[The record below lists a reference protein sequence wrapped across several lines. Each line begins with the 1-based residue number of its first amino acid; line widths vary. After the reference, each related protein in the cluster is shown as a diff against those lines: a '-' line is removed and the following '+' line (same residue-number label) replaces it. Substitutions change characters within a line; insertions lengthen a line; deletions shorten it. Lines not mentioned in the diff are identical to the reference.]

1 MCFQKRKCY
10 PSTSGVSFR
19 KKLIQHAACGV
30 GFWRMGFTGVKKQ
43 TFLRS
48 SPKPSVEYRQQ
59 KWSLKYFLRSWAKI
73 LSYWIVLY
81 FIFPFI
87 APKHSFLE
95 EIRVFSIAF
104 FFSWANTLLK
114 YSIWH
119 KSWCWSALCT
129 VHYVREICPGLLGW
143 VFVSCLFLKLCGFQY
158 LSWALFSSLLE
169 CNSKG
174 YLDNVSATKL
184 PSLELL
190 IYITWSRAMSLL

>member
-30 GFWRMGFTGVKKQ
+30 GFWRMSFTGVKKQ

-104 FFSWANTLLK
+104 FLMGK
-114 YSIWH
+114 YSVEILNLAQELMLISTLH
-119 KSWCWSALCT
+119 CT
-129 VHYVREICPGLLGW
+129 LRKR
-143 VFVSCLFLKLCGFQY
+143 S
-158 LSWALFSSLLE
+158 LSWFARMGLCQLFIPE
-169 CNSKG
+169 T
-174 YLDNVSATKL
+174 VWL
-184 PSLELL
+184 PIPFLSFVF
-190 IYITWSRAMSLL
+190 